1 MKIMNIPIKNIYYML
16 SYAYQSLKFEDYMCI
31 DSEDFEHL
39 SELYAEILILSTN
52 KLLQQGLY
60 KTYTEQSEDGYVVR
74 GKIDITNSL
83 KMNNVNNNKLAMT
96 YDHLTEDNLYNQII
110 KTTLLSLVYSQKI
123 KPGQTR
129 SIKNILLY
137 LSNVTPIEITY
148 NTFNQLMH
156 NNQKINYLLPID
168 ICRQLYEQQLINAND
183 NNTTALAIKDEQ
195 LLSSLF
201 ERFIYR
207 FYEKET
213 NFIVSRPKI
222 YWDTTTPFTDAL
234 PDMQTDIVLRNH
246 NKTMIIDTKFYN
258 QNMAVNR
265 YSDSRKQISSNMYQL
280 FTYLENYKVAENEQL
295 SGMLLYAKTED
306 DVQPDHIYEIKG
318 KVIQITNIDLSCN
331 FNHIF
336 NDLLS
341 KNTILYHNIDK

>member
-39 SELYAEILILSTN
+39 SELYSEILILSTN

-96 YDHLTEDNLYNQII
+96 YDHLTEDNLFNQII
-110 KTTLLSLVYSQKI
+110 KTTLLSLVYTQKI

-148 NTFNQLMH
+148 NSFNQLMH
-156 NNQKINYLLPID
+156 NNQNINYLLPID
-168 ICRQLYEQQLINAND
+168 ICHQLYEQQLINAKD
-183 NNTTALAIKDEQ
+183 NTTALAIKDEQ

-201 ERFIYR
+201 ERFVYR

-222 YWDTTTPFTDAL
+222 YWDTTTPFRDTL

-265 YSDSRKQISSNMYQL
+265 YSDTRKQISSNMYQL

-306 DVQPDHIYEIKG
+306 DVQPDHEYKIKG
-318 KVIQITNIDLSCN
+318 KVFKVMHIDLN
-331 FNHIF
+331 TEFTF
-336 NDLLS
+336 LKEQLL
-341 KNTILYHNIDK
+341 KRINTIY

>member
-1 MKIMNIPIKNIYYML
+1 MNIPIKNIYYML

-137 LSNVTPIEITY
+137 LSNVTPIEITH
-148 NTFNQLMH
+148 NSFNQLMY
-156 NNQKINYLLPID
+156 NNQNINYLLPID
-168 ICRQLYEQQLINAND
+168 ICRQLYEQQLINPKD
-183 NNTTALAIKDEQ
+183 NTTALAIKDEQ

-201 ERFIYR
+201 ERFVYR

-222 YWDTTTPFTDAL
+222 YWNTTTPFTDAL

-246 NKTMIIDTKFYN
+246 NKTMIIDIKFYN

-306 DVQPDHIYEIKG
+306 DVQPDYEYKIKG
-318 KVIQITNIDLSCN
+318 KVFKVIHIDLN
-331 FNHIF
+331 NEFTF
-336 NDLLS
+336 LKEQLL
-341 KNTILYHNIDK
+341 KRINTIY

>member
-1 MKIMNIPIKNIYYML
+1 ML
-16 SYAYQSLKFEDYMCI
+16 SYAYQSLKFEDYMSI

-96 YDHLTEDNLYNQII
+96 YDHLTEDNLFNQII

-123 KPGQTR
+123 KPEQTR

-148 NTFNQLMH
+148 NSFNQLMH
-156 NNQKINYLLPID
+156 NNQNINYLLPID
-168 ICRQLYEQQLINAND
+168 ICRQLYEQQLINAKD
-183 NNTTALAIKDEQ
+183 NTTALAIKDEQ

-201 ERFIYR
+201 ERFVYR

-265 YSDSRKQISSNMYQL
+265 YSDSRKQISSNLYQL

-295 SGMLLYAKTED
+295 SGMLLYAKTND
-306 DVQPDHIYEIKG
+306 DVQPDHEYKIKG
-318 KVIQITNIDLSCN
+318 KVFKVMHIDLN
-331 FNHIF
+331 TKFTF
-336 NDLLS
+336 LKEQLL
-341 KNTILYHNIDK
+341 KRINTIY

>member
-16 SYAYQSLKFEDYMCI
+16 SYAYQSLKFEDYMSI

-96 YDHLTEDNLYNQII
+96 YDHLTEDNLFNQII

-148 NTFNQLMH
+148 NSFNQLMH
-156 NNQKINYLLPID
+156 NNQNINYLLPID
-168 ICRQLYEQQLINAND
+168 ICHQLYEQQLINAKD
-183 NNTTALAIKDEQ
+183 NTTALAIKDEQ

-201 ERFIYR
+201 ERFVYR

-222 YWDTTTPFTDAL
+222 YWDTTTPFRDAL
-234 PDMQTDIVLRNH
+234 PDMQTDIVLQNN

-258 QNMAVNR
+258 QNMSNNR
-265 YSDSRKQISSNMYQL
+265 FNDNRKHISSNMYQL
-280 FTYLENYKVAENEQL
+280 FSYLENYTVGENEKL
-295 SGMLLYAKTED
+295 SGMLLYAKTND
-306 DVQPDHIYEIKG
+306 DIQPDHEYVIKG
-318 KVIQITNIDLSCN
+318 KVLKVAHIDLNVS
-331 FNHIF
+331 FPLIKQK
-336 NDLLS
+336 LISLS
-341 KNTILYHNIDK
+341 SI

>member
-1 MKIMNIPIKNIYYML
+1 MNIPIKNIYYML

-137 LSNVTPIEITY
+137 LSNVTPIEITH
-148 NTFNQLMH
+148 NSFNQLMH
-156 NNQKINYLLPID
+156 NNQNINYLLPID
-168 ICRQLYEQQLINAND
+168 ICRQLYEQRLINSND
-183 NNTTALAIKDEQ
+183 DYTTALAIKDEQ

-201 ERFIYR
+201 ERFVYR

-234 PDMQTDIVLRNH
+234 PDMQTDIVLQNN

-258 QNMAVNR
+258 QNMSNNR
-265 YSDSRKQISSNMYQL
+265 FNDNRKHISSNMYQL
-280 FTYLENYKVAENEQL
+280 FSYLENYTVGENEKL
-295 SGMLLYAKTED
+295 SGMLLYAKTND
-306 DVQPDHIYEIKG
+306 DIQPDHEYVIKG
-318 KVIQITNIDLSCN
+318 KVLKVAHIDLNVS
-331 FNHIF
+331 FPLIKQK
-336 NDLLS
+336 LISLS
-341 KNTILYHNIDK
+341 SI

>member
-1 MKIMNIPIKNIYYML
+1 ML

-123 KPGQTR
+123 KPEQTR

-137 LSNVTPIEITY
+137 LSNVSPIEITY
-148 NTFNQLMH
+148 NSFNQLMH
-156 NNQKINYLLPID
+156 NNQNINYLLPID
-168 ICRQLYEQQLINAND
+168 ICRQFYEQQLINAND
-183 NNTTALAIKDEQ
+183 DNTTALAIKDEQ

-201 ERFIYR
+201 ERFVYR

-265 YSDSRKQISSNMYQL
+265 YSDSRKQISENMYQL
-280 FTYLENYKVAENEQL
+280 FSYLENYKVAENEEL

-306 DVQPDHIYEIKG
+306 DVQPDHEYKIKG
-318 KVIQITNIDLSCN
+318 KVFKVMHIDLN
-331 FNHIF
+331 TEFTF
-336 NDLLS
+336 LKEQLL
-341 KNTILYHNIDK
+341 KRINTIY